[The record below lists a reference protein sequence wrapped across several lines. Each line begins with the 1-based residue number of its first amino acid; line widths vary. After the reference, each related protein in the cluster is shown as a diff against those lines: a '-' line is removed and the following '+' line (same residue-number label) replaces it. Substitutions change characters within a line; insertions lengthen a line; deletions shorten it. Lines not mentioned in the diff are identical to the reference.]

1 VNQFSV
7 SVAICIQHRPFYFCH
22 PDAEKIQKVSIQLLP
37 IPAGRQ
43 AGLRLNCIHCSTKQ
57 TFSINCS
64 MEISFNTP
72 ALLFPAISLLLLAYT
87 NRFLA
92 LANLVRKL
100 HDEYK
105 VEEKNKMKLR
115 QIKSLRRRINLIRY
129 MQGLGVFSFLCCV
142 ACMYCIYKAWSKP
155 AEYIFAVS
163 LLSLL
168 ASLLFSLVEII
179 QSTNAIELELSD
191 MEDLERSNIF
201 SDLIAGR
208 NEKKEQ

>member
-1 VNQFSV
+1 
-7 SVAICIQHRPFYFCH
+7 
-22 PDAEKIQKVSIQLLP
+22 
-37 IPAGRQ
+37 
-43 AGLRLNCIHCSTKQ
+43 
-57 TFSINCS
+57 
-64 MEISFNTP
+64 MEITFNTP

-105 VEEKNKMKLR
+105 TVQDRKILLK

-142 ACMYCIYKAWSKP
+142 VSMYCIYRGWGLL
-155 AEYIFAVS
+155 AEYVFAVS

-168 ASLLFSLVEII
+168 TSLIFSLIEII

-191 MEDLERSNIF
+191 IEELEKSNIF
-201 SDLIAGR
+201 SDLIASAR
-208 NEKKEQ
+208 EATKEP

>member
-1 VNQFSV
+1 
-7 SVAICIQHRPFYFCH
+7 
-22 PDAEKIQKVSIQLLP
+22 
-37 IPAGRQ
+37 
-43 AGLRLNCIHCSTKQ
+43 
-57 TFSINCS
+57 

-100 HDEYK
+100 HDEYI
-105 VEEKNKMKLR
+105 VGQKNKVILR

-142 ACMYCIYKAWSKP
+142 ACMYCIFKGW
-155 AEYIFAVS
+155 AEIAGYIFAVS

-168 ASLLFSLVEII
+168 ASLFFSLVEII

-191 MEDLERSNIF
+191 MEELENSNIF

-208 NEKKEQ
+208 NEKKE